1 MTENCE
7 LCGRG
12 MAKKAI
18 SPAYWPHQQV
28 CQRARCRAAVV
39 DALAGVEG
47 SRERHRPLI
56 DAIAERYEAQ
66 VAPLGWR
73 QDSMADIGMN
83 ENWWATEVSK
93 RV

>member
-12 MAKKAI
+12 MAKKTI

-28 CQRARCRAAVV
+28 CQRSRCRAAVV
-39 DALAGVEG
+39 DALEAVEG
-47 SRERHRPLI
+47 AREQHSPLVDAMARRH
-56 DAIAERYEAQ
+56 EAQ

-73 QDSMADIGMN
+73 QDSMADIGLN
-83 ENWWATEVSK
+83 EEWWATEVVKS
-93 RV
+93 V